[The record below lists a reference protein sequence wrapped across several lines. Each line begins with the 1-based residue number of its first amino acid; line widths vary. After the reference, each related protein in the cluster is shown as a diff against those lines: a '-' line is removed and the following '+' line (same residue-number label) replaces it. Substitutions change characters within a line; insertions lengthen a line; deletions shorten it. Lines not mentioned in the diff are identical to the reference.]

1 MEFKIPWS
9 KCIVLFLTSR
19 MGSKQDKLYLQ
30 ITSSLSLRYRDINS
44 KDQEM
49 TATTRKSTY
58 LIKSLISNIL
68 FSRMLYAYFT
78 LLFSD
83 FAKMRKWRRL
93 NLSQSALS
101 QTLVIHVTSLNYTW
115 LTHQWLFYEHYRKI
129 SILTVIPKSHPILLF
144 TSLQI
149 RWIDAGLL
157 AWLFFLFGGLHSQGR
172 VPSVRWSS
180 CGLL

>member
-1 MEFKIPWS
+1 
-9 KCIVLFLTSR
+9 

-58 LIKSLISNIL
+58 LIKSLISNIF

-83 FAKMRKWRRL
+83 FAKMRK
-93 NLSQSALS
+93 
-101 QTLVIHVTSLNYTW
+101 
-115 LTHQWLFYEHYRKI
+115 
-129 SILTVIPKSHPILLF
+129 
-144 TSLQI
+144 
-149 RWIDAGLL
+149 
-157 AWLFFLFGGLHSQGR
+157 
-172 VPSVRWSS
+172 
-180 CGLL
+180 